1 MDLELSVFQIIGLD
15 DITAKRVILKPFV
28 FDQSR
33 LSTGT
38 SIDIGKDLSKPS
50 EGDTQNF
57 ETKYEQFDNPP
68 LTPSI
73 NTSDIPI
80 EDKLNNNNDEDD
92 STLKVTPRDN
102 LHSRL
107 IQQDSD
113 VNDTTE
119 VEVQPRLNKKK
130 QKNKINLVKNN
141 AVTKSVIRSLPI
153 IFEKKFRIL
162 LRSIRQNHNKIKLFL
177 KIKNGIKYIV
187 LEKNKK
193 IGLDHFLHVIF
204 SKLNKLKNS
213 LNDQNLSAIIHFC
226 KKMPISVKQCFGD
239 GIKQFIK

>member
-28 FDQSR
+28 LDHSR

-38 SIDIGKDLSKPS
+38 SIDIGKDLTKPS
-50 EGDTQNF
+50 EGDTHNF
-57 ETKYEQFDNPP
+57 ATKYEQFDNPP

-73 NTSDIPI
+73 NTSDVPF
-80 EDKLNNNNDEDD
+80 EDKHNTSDEDD
-92 STLKVTPRDN
+92 STLKVTPRDK

-107 IQQDSD
+107 IPTDSG
-113 VNDTTE
+113 VNDTNE
-119 VEVQPRLNKKK
+119 VEVQPRLNQK
-130 QKNKINLVKNN
+130 QKKINLVKNN
-141 AVTKSVIRSLPI
+141 AVTKSVIRSLPL
-153 IFEKKFRIL
+153 IFEKKFRKL
-162 LRSIRQNHNKIKLFL
+162 LRSIRQNHTKIKLFL